1 MAPSAMHSWR
11 TWILAIVLLAG
22 IDAVV
27 TRTGVLWG
35 VTRFEYGRDPSQLAF
50 AQTYQAAR
58 AIYAPPAD
66 AADAVVLLG
75 NSRIWLAARPPSVE
89 RELARLEPTPPRV
102 ENLGIFGANVADL
115 EMLSRHLVR
124 RRAALVVI
132 AVDGTDLLGSDGAL
146 ASGVPARLLRIGWSN
161 GPLPQGPVSTR
172 VD

>member
-1 MAPSAMHSWR
+1 MASAVYSWR
-11 TWILAIVLLAG
+11 TWIFAILMLAG
-22 IDAVV
+22 IDTAI

-66 AADAVVLLG
+66 AGGAVVLLG
-75 NSRIWLAARPPSVE
+75 NSRIWLAARPPVVE
-89 RELARLEPTPPRV
+89 RELARLEPAPPPV
-102 ENLGIFGANVADL
+102 ENLGIFGANVGDL

-146 ASGVPARLLRIGWSN
+146 ASGLPARLLRIGWSN